1 MYEKE
6 KDVEAYFQSMVRRVL
21 HGKSYKFISPGND
34 GVPDR
39 VAILPRKGREALVR
53 FVEMKRPGGVLRR
66 IQVFRQ
72 AEMRNLG
79 AVCDTLYSREDVDAW
94 VEEMKKVLR

>member
-1 MYEKE
+1 MERE
-6 KDVEAYFQSMVRRVL
+6 RDVEKYIKNAAENLGCLFLKWVC
-21 HGKSYKFISPGND
+21 PGND

-53 FVEMKRPGGVLRR
+53 FVEMKRPGGVLRQ

-72 AEMRNLG
+72 AEMRMLG

-94 VEEMKKVLR
+94 VAEMKKVLK

>member
-6 KDVEAYFQSMVRRVL
+6 KDVEAYFQSMVRREL

-66 IQVFRQ
+66 IQVFRR

-79 AVCDTLYSREDVDAW
+79 AVCSTLYSREDVDAW
-94 VEEMKKVLR
+94 VAEMKKVLK

>member
-1 MYEKE
+1 MAEREKE
-6 KDVEAYFQSMVRRVL
+6 IEAFMRKELSGLGCLFLKWV
-21 HGKSYKFISPGND
+21 SPGND

-53 FVEMKRPGGVLRR
+53 FVEMKRPGGVLRQ

-72 AEMRNLG
+72 AEMRMLG

-94 VEEMKKVLR
+94 VAEMKKVLK